1 MTQVGRPI
9 KPKKLLS
16 VQEIAEYINTTPQ
29 YIYKMVHYK
38 KIPHIKLGKKL
49 LFELK
54 IINEWLNKKRVDA

>member
-29 YIYKMVHYK
+29 YIYKMVHYT

-54 IINEWLNKKRVDA
+54 VINEWLNKKRVDA